1 MNMHPAM
8 FIPLIGLICTWLWV
22 RTFDDIDWRIA
33 FVKAMILWAT
43 LVFLITEVL
52 SLLQAIGPYTLA
64 ITWVVIILWI
74 VVSLIWHRGKLSHL
88 REIVSSRHPFSP
100 SLEASS
106 AWIPVV
112 PILLISVI
120 TLVIG
125 LVSPPNNWDSM
136 TYHMSRVEHWRT
148 NGSVSHYP
156 TNSVWQIS
164 HNPFSEFVILQ
175 FQTLGFG
182 SDRFANLVQWLFFV
196 ASMATASSLVG
207 VLGGTRLAQN
217 MSALA
222 VATTPMVIMQA
233 TSTQNDLVCGFFV
246 AAVAFFAFKIGVHP
260 NKWDRAYLSLALAL
274 AIVTKGT
281 AYVLLPPFIIWALW
295 VTYTTSGIR
304 ATLAFGQMALF
315 AVLIFNSGHWIRNFE
330 LWGNPLGD
338 PWLLEF
344 YENQSHGL
352 KEMTLSMLLNTLMHL
367 GTPFVRIN
375 SFLEQTASVVSIWL
389 GLSLK
394 DSSII
399 FVPHFPLQISLRTHD
414 TFAGNALM
422 VGLFL
427 GALVLT
433 ALPSV
438 PAIRRTYA
446 LLCVSSWTLF
456 CFLLK
461 WSPFHTRLQTPLFIL
476 GAVLIGL
483 MSCTPGLLRLAGH
496 RHTQIA
502 VSILSVLGL
511 ITVSA
516 LNVVVGAEFLSEFG
530 ATRIGFIICDA
541 VVGMTGIAL
550 IMLNRNSKGLHSVT
564 LVCLLTF
571 ASLPWL
577 LCNETRPVLPLK
589 YQDSI
594 FNTDRVYGYFASRHA
609 LAAPYIALTRWLDK
623 TPGCTTIGIK
633 GSIDAWE
640 YPLWALSHIGGTDRR
655 FVHTAVSNAS
665 VNKLPKDQDQ
675 SKCAVVVLEQPG
687 WSPFALGAI
696 TQAHTLSDDPS
707 VVLFQAQHS
716 PLSADH

>member
-1 MNMHPAM
+1 MSIHPAM
-8 FIPLIGLICTWLWV
+8 ILPLGGLLCAWLWI
-22 RTFDDIDWRIA
+22 RIIDDVDWRVA
-33 FVKAMILWAT
+33 FLKAMVLWAASV
-43 LVFLITEVL
+43 LLITEVL
-52 SLLQAIGPYTLA
+52 SLFQDIEPITLT
-64 ITWVVIILWI
+64 ITWVVIILLV
-74 VVSLIWHRGKLSHL
+74 VVSLSRHRGGPTSLK
-88 REIVSSRHPFSP
+88 EILFSRHAFIPSSP
-100 SLEASS
+100 ISPT
-106 AWIPVV
+106 WIPIV
-112 PILLISVI
+112 PILSISII

-125 LVSPPNNWDSM
+125 IVSPPNNWDSM

-164 HNPFSEFVILQ
+164 HTPFAEFVILQ

-207 VLGGTRLAQN
+207 ILGGTRLAQN
-217 MSALA
+217 ISAMA
-222 VATTPMVIMQA
+222 IATTPMVIMQA

-246 AAVAFFAFKIGVHP
+246 AAVVFFAIKIGVQP
-260 NKWDRAYLSLALAL
+260 NRWDRAYLSLALAL
-274 AIVTKGT
+274 AIATKGT
-281 AYVLLPPFIIWALW
+281 AYVLLPPFMIWALW
-295 VTYTTSGIR
+295 VTYKTSGIR
-304 ATLAFGQMALF
+304 ATLAFGQMAAL
-315 AVLIFNSGHWIRNFE
+315 AVFIFNSGHWIRNFE
-330 LWGNPLGD
+330 LWGYPLGD

-375 SFLEQTASVVSIWL
+375 SFLEQTASMVSIWL

-427 GALVLT
+427 GALGLT
-433 ALPSV
+433 ALRGV
-438 PAIRRTYA
+438 PAIFRTYA

-502 VSILSVLGL
+502 VSVLSVLGL
-511 ITVSA
+511 IIVSA
-516 LNVVVGAEFLSEFG
+516 VNERRGDGLSF
-530 ATRIGFIICDA
+530 
-541 VVGMTGIAL
+541 
-550 IMLNRNSKGLHSVT
+550 
-564 LVCLLTF
+564 
-571 ASLPWL
+571 
-577 LCNETRPVLPLK
+577 
-589 YQDSI
+589 
-594 FNTDRVYGYFASRHA
+594 
-609 LAAPYIALTRWLDK
+609 
-623 TPGCTTIGIK
+623 
-633 GSIDAWE
+633 
-640 YPLWALSHIGGTDRR
+640 
-655 FVHTAVSNAS
+655 
-665 VNKLPKDQDQ
+665 
-675 SKCAVVVLEQPG
+675 
-687 WSPFALGAI
+687 
-696 TQAHTLSDDPS
+696 
-707 VVLFQAQHS
+707 
-716 PLSADH
+716 